1 MADRQ
6 ATNVIEAGNIIK
18 GLMTGETSA
27 DTPAEEAIANSE
39 QEEVTEQAEVET
51 SSEDTVNPS
60 DVPYKKFDEEESSE
74 EFVEENQE
82 LSESSDIQENSEEPV
97 YTVTVD
103 GTDYEVTQDELIQGY
118 QRNADY
124 TRKTQELAVEK
135 QQSSEFVERSKKDVE
150 AKLAQLTQLNQA
162 AQAQL
167 QEEYANIDFEKLYDE
182 DPVEAARLEHK
193 MRKKHEQ
200 LAQVQQQTQ
209 QLQTQ
214 EFQKYLEEQEKQLN
228 IKLPELSHPE
238 KGQQFKK
245 QMRDYLS
252 SVGFNTQEIDSV
264 YDHRYVMLVR
274 DAMSYRNLQKA
285 KPQIKKKA
293 VNAPKVV
300 KSGVSKSKGQQQAEA
315 KRQQLSKLRKSG
327 SVQDAAKLFRSLV

>member
-1 MADRQ
+1 M
-6 ATNVIEAGNIIK
+6 TND
-18 GLMTGETSA
+18 TSA
-27 DTPAEEAIANSE
+27 DTPVEEAIANST
-39 QEEVTEQAEVET
+39 QQEVTDEAEVQT

-60 DVPYKKFDEEESSE
+60 DVPYKTFDEEQSSE
-74 EFVEENQE
+74 EVVEEDQE

-103 GTDYEVTQDELIQGY
+103 GTDYEVTQNELIQGY

-150 AKLAQLTQLNQA
+150 AKLGQLTQLNQA

-209 QLQTQ
+209 ELQAQ
-214 EFQKYLEEQEKQLN
+214 EFNKYLEEQQKQLN
-228 IKLPELSHPE
+228 IKIPELSNPDR
-238 KGQQFKK
+238 GPQFRK

-252 SVGFNTQEIDSV
+252 SVGFNSQEIDSV

-327 SVQDAAKLFRSLV
+327 QVRDAAKLFRSLV

>member
-1 MADRQ
+1 MADSQ

-18 GLMTGETSA
+18 GLMTNDTSA
-27 DTPAEEAIANSE
+27 DTPVEEAIANST
-39 QEEVTEQAEVET
+39 QQEVTDEAEVQS

-60 DVPYKKFDEEESSE
+60 DVPYKTFDEEQSSE
-74 EFVEENQE
+74 EVVEEDQE

-103 GTDYEVTQDELIQGY
+103 GTDYEVTQNELIQGY

-150 AKLAQLTQLNQA
+150 AKLGQLTQLNQA

-209 QLQTQ
+209 ELQTQ
-214 EFQKYLEEQEKQLN
+214 EFNKYLEEQQKQLN
-228 IKLPELSHPE
+228 IKIPELSNPDR
-238 KGQQFKK
+238 GPQFRK

-252 SVGFNTQEIDSV
+252 SVGFNSQEIDSV

-327 SVQDAAKLFRSLV
+327 QVRDAAKLFRSLV

>member
-1 MADRQ
+1 MADSQ

-18 GLMTGETSA
+18 GLMTNDTSA
-27 DTPAEEAIANSE
+27 DTPVEEAIANST
-39 QEEVTEQAEVET
+39 QQEVTDEAEVQT

-60 DVPYKKFDEEESSE
+60 DVPYKTFDEEQSSE
-74 EFVEENQE
+74 EVVEEDQE

-103 GTDYEVTQDELIQGY
+103 GTDYEVTQNELIQGY

-150 AKLAQLTQLNQA
+150 AKLGQLTQLNQA

-209 QLQTQ
+209 ELQAQ
-214 EFQKYLEEQEKQLN
+214 EFNKYLEEQQKQLN
-228 IKLPELSHPE
+228 IKIPELSNPDR
-238 KGQQFKK
+238 GPQFRK

-252 SVGFNTQEIDSV
+252 SVGFNSQEIDSV

-327 SVQDAAKLFRSLV
+327 QVRDAAKLFRSLV